1 MKKNFKREY
10 DAPMV
15 ELIEARVEKGFQ
27 MSGSAD
33 PEAQTAGST
42 EGLTAGSDSYNGNDF
57 D

>member
-1 MKKNFKREY
+1 MTNRNKREY

-27 MSGSAD
+27 MSGAATD
-33 PEAQTAGST
+33 PLSRGTNEA
-42 EGLTAGSDSYNGNDF
+42 LTASDNSYGGNDF